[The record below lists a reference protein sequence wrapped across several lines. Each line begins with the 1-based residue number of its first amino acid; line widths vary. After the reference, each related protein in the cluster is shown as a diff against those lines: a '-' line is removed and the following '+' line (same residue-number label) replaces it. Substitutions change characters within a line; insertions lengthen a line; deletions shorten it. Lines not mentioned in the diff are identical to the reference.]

1 MSCLIK
7 ISIIDHL
14 LFCYIKNDI
23 CENITIYL
31 SLLSN
36 TVTKAIKTSLSN
48 LLYIYFL
55 IVHKT

>member
-31 SLLSN
+31 YFQIQLLKLLRPVFQISY
-36 TVTKAIKTSLSN
+36 IFTS
-48 LLYIYFL
+48 
-55 IVHKT
+55 

>member
-36 TVTKAIKTSLSN
+36 TQLLKLLRPVFQISYMFTS
-48 LLYIYFL
+48 
-55 IVHKT
+55 